1 MVEFTGE
8 RVIPGQVN
16 ADLWSEHLARYA
28 FARRYTRGKKV
39 LDAGC
44 GTGYGSAELAQE
56 AGSVT
61 GIDLS
66 SEALDYARANYPLA
80 NVSWAAGSC
89 IRLPFCSAS
98 FDVVVAFEVI
108 EHLEDPATFI
118 AECARVLQPEG
129 LFIVSTPNK
138 RYYAESRAASGPNLY
153 HQHEF
158 EVDEFH
164 RSLSGFFPH
173 VTLLLQNRVE
183 SFAFHPAKTFWD
195 AEARVDGGAG
205 NAEDAHF
212 FIALC
217 TRGTLPQ
224 GRSFVYV
231 PRAANILRE
240 REQHVL
246 LLEKQLDQ
254 TKLWLKSTET
264 ERDDLLV
271 LFRKQKVELETR
283 NRWAEQ
289 LNAQL
294 TAAQTRVVEVQ
305 DELVSAQKEAAEV
318 AAGYEAKVQELDAE
332 NKLKTEWAMETEA
345 RLSSELAAANGQLI
359 EYARLLEASEA
370 LMEERTRWAQR
381 VDSEKAALESQL
393 SLIRASRWIRAGR
406 KLGLGPVLS

>member
-8 RVIPGQVN
+8 RVIPGQVS

-28 FARRYTRGKKV
+28 FARRYVRTKRV

-44 GTGYGSAELAQE
+44 GTGYGTAELAQE

-61 GIDLS
+61 GLDLS
-66 SEALDYARANYPLA
+66 SEALDFAHTNYSLA
-80 NVSWAAGSC
+80 NVRWTAGSC
-89 IRLPFCSAS
+89 VALPFARDS
-98 FDVVVAFEVI
+98 FDAVVAFEVI
-108 EHLEDPATFI
+108 EHLEDPVTFI
-118 AECARVLQPEG
+118 AECARVLQPGG

-153 HQHEF
+153 HRHEF
-158 EVDEFH
+158 EVDEFF
-164 RSLSGFFPH
+164 RSLSEFFPH

-212 FIALC
+212 LIALC
-217 TRGTLPQ
+217 TSGTLPQ

-254 TKLWLKSTET
+254 TKLWLKTTET
-264 ERDDLLV
+264 ERADLLD
-271 LFRKQKVELETR
+271 LFRKQKDELEAR

-289 LNAQL
+289 LSAQL
-294 TAAQTRVVEVQ
+294 EAAQARVVEVQ
-305 DELVSAQKEAAEV
+305 DELVNAQRQAVDV
-318 AAGYEAKVQELDAE
+318 AAGYESKVQELDSE
-332 NKLKTEWAMETEA
+332 NRIKTEWAMETDR
-345 RLSSELAAANGQLI
+345 RLSSELAAAHSQLVV
-359 EYARLLEASEA
+359 YARLLEASET

-381 VDSEKAALESQL
+381 VTSEKAAL
-393 SLIRASRWIRAGR
+393 
-406 KLGLGPVLS
+406 